1 MYERQIRKNPDISPL
16 RGPSSHRRVHDHGPL
31 RGSGSDP
38 RWRDDHDQVAAA
50 SPDLGTI
57 ITLLRT
63 INDQVSLVAE
73 NTRPPGKGIV
83 TGNIA
88 LFDNGGDT
96 ANTITD
102 GTSVIALPQGSCDIA
117 VYGDSLQTF
126 ITVEEM
132 KDYTSTKYSRNYQAC
147 AGVYLCR
154 KTVALDDDFS
164 YLYLTYKPYDS
175 TKRLT
180 GVTLSY
186 RCKPF

>member
-1 MYERQIRKNPDISPL
+1 MNGRFAKFLIFIL
-16 RGPSSHRRVHDHGPL
+16 CGALLLIAGCTTTAPSGGGVQTPAG
-31 RGSGSDP
+31 GTTTT
-38 RWRDDHDQVAAA
+38 QVAAA

-63 INDQVSLVAE
+63 ISDQVSLVAE

-117 VYGDSLQTF
+117 VFGDSLQTF
-126 ITVEEM
+126 ITIEEM
-132 KDYTSTKYSRNYQAC
+132 KDYGSTKYSRNYQAC

-154 KTVALDDDFS
+154 RTVTLDDDFS

-186 RCKPF
+186 RCKPL

>member
-1 MYERQIRKNPDISPL
+1 MNARFPKILIL
-16 RGPSSHRRVHDHGPL
+16 ILCGALLLIAGCTTTAPSGGAVPTPAG
-31 RGSGSDP
+31 GTTT
-38 RWRDDHDQVAAA
+38 QV
-50 SPDLGTI
+50 STSTPDLGTI
-57 ITLLRT
+57 TALLRT
-63 INDQVSLVAE
+63 ISDQVSLVAE

-83 TGNIA
+83 TGNMA

-117 VYGDSLQTF
+117 VYGDSMRMF

-132 KDYTSTKYSRNYQAC
+132 KDYTSVKYSRTYQAC
-147 AGVYLCR
+147 ADVYICR
-154 KTVALDDDFS
+154 KTVTLDNDYS
-164 YLYLTYKPYDS
+164 YLFLTYKPYDS

-186 RCKPF
+186 RCQP

>member
-1 MYERQIRKNPDISPL
+1 MNARFEKVLILFLCGALLLIAGCATPA
-16 RGPSSHRRVHDHGPL
+16 PSGGAVPTAAG
-31 RGSGSDP
+31 GTTT
-38 RWRDDHDQVAAA
+38 QV
-50 SPDLGTI
+50 STSTPDLGTI
-57 ITLLRT
+57 TALLRT
-63 INDQVSLVAE
+63 ISDQVSLVAE

-83 TGNIA
+83 TGNMA

-117 VYGDSLQTF
+117 VYGDSLRMF

-132 KDYTSTKYSRNYQAC
+132 KDYTSRIYSRNYQAC
-147 AGVYLCR
+147 ADIYICR
-154 KTVALDDDFS
+154 KTVTLDDDYS

-186 RCKPF
+186 RCKP